1 MPALPDH
8 YSLLGIP
15 RNATQAEIKKAYFE
29 AAQRSHPDKHS
40 GPGQTER
47 FLQIQ
52 QAYEVLSDKNKRAR
66 YDTTLPP
73 EPEPPVKT
81 DILYSRHS
89 LVHLADAQMIYVLL
103 EFAPDKVDHQ
113 SKNAPL
119 NVCLVIDRSTSMQ
132 GEKMDMVKATAVRLL
147 RELEPKDL
155 FGLVTFSDRAD
166 VVLPIQYGHENLKSE
181 SRVQMIQP
189 SGSTEILQGL
199 RTGLAEVRQTFDP
212 SRINHIVMLTDGHTY
227 GDEQACLDLAR
238 EAAEQG
244 IGISSLGIGS
254 DWNDSFLD
262 ALANQ
267 TGGNSIYVSKPAD
280 IQTLLSQK
288 FQHLSRTFAED
299 VSLDIS
305 TNKDVSLTYAF
316 RLQPDVGSL
325 PLENSI
331 RLGAIL
337 RDTPLKVLLE
347 FTVKPLGKKVEH
359 IKLLDGRV
367 KMTIPQATPPIHS
380 TPLTLSRSLTAGSDA
395 EPPPQPI
402 IQAMSRLS
410 LYRMQEKARKAASE
424 GQYEKA
430 SRHLTYLATH
440 LLAQGE
446 RGLAKTVLLEADQIQ
461 RSHTLSETGQ
471 KTIKYGTR
479 ALLLPGRNEGQNP

>member
-1 MPALPDH
+1 MPSVPDH

-29 AAQRSHPDKHS
+29 AAQRSHPDKQS

-66 YDTTLPP
+66 YDSTLPP
-73 EPEPPVKT
+73 EPPPPIKT
-81 DILYSRHS
+81 EILYSRHS
-89 LVHLADAQMIYVLL
+89 LVHLDDAQMIYVLL
-103 EFAPDKVDHQ
+103 EFSADKAASQ
-113 SKNAPL
+113 NKTAPL

-132 GEKMDMVKATAVRLL
+132 GQKMDVLKATAIRLL
-147 RELEPKDL
+147 RELRPNDL
-155 FGLVTFSDRAD
+155 FGLVTFSDRAE

-189 SGSTEILQGL
+189 SGSTEILSGL
-199 RTGLAEVRQTFDP
+199 QAGLAEVRQSFDP

-244 IGISSLGIGS
+244 IGISALGIGS
-254 DWNDSFLD
+254 DWNDTFLD
-262 ALANQ
+262 ALANR
-267 TGGNSIYVSKPAD
+267 TGGNSIYISKPED

-299 VSLDIS
+299 VNLELSL
-305 TNKDVSLTYAF
+305 NKDVSLTYAF
-316 RLQPDVGSL
+316 RLQPEAGPL
-325 PLENSI
+325 PPENSI
-331 RLGAIL
+331 QLGAIL
-337 RDTPLKVLLE
+337 RDAPLRVLLE
-347 FTVKPLGKKVEH
+347 FTLKPLGKKADHVR
-359 IKLLDGRV
+359 IMDGRV
-367 KMTIPQATPPIHS
+367 KTNVPQEIPPVYS
-380 TPLTLSRSLTAGSDA
+380 TPLVLSRSVTLKSDS
-395 EPPPQPI
+395 EPPPQQI
-402 IQAMSRLS
+402 VQAMSRLS
-410 LYRMQEKARKAASE
+410 LYRMQEKARKAVNE
-424 GQYEKA
+424 GQYDKA

-446 RGLAKTVLLEADQIQ
+446 RSLAKTVLLEADQIQ
-461 RSHTLSETGQ
+461 RNHTLSEAGQ

-479 ALLLPGRNEGQNP
+479 ALLMPGQVEGQNP

>member
-1 MPALPDH
+1 MPAFPDH

-29 AAQRSHPDKHS
+29 AAQRLHPDKHN

-66 YDTTLPP
+66 YDATLPP
-73 EPEPPVKT
+73 EPEAPIKA

-89 LVHLADAQMIYVLL
+89 LIHLDDSQMIYVLL
-103 EFAPDKVDHQ
+103 EFAADKVDSQ
-113 SKNAPL
+113 SKTAPL

-132 GEKMDMVKATAVRLL
+132 GEKMDMLKATAVRLL
-147 RELEPKDL
+147 RELGPKDL
-155 FGLVTFSDRAD
+155 FGLVMFSDRAE
-166 VVLPIQYGHENLKSE
+166 VVLPIQYRHENLKSE
-181 SRVQMIQP
+181 SRVQMLQP

-199 RTGLAEVRQTFDP
+199 RAGLAEVRQTFDP

-244 IGISSLGIGS
+244 IGISALGIGS
-254 DWNDSFLD
+254 GWNDSFLD
-262 ALANQ
+262 ALANK
-267 TGGNSIYVSKPAD
+267 TGGNSLYISKPED
-280 IQTLLSQK
+280 IQVLLSQK

-299 VSLDIS
+299 VSLDVS
-305 TNKDVSLTYAF
+305 FNKDVSLTYAF
-316 RLQPDVGSL
+316 RLQPDVSPL

-347 FTVKPLGKKVEH
+347 FTIKPLGKKVEH
-359 IKLLDGRV
+359 LKLLDGRV
-367 KMTIPQATPPIHS
+367 KTNVPQATPPVYS
-380 TPLTLSRSLTAGSDA
+380 TPLTLSRAITAKSDP

-410 LYRMQEKARKAASE
+410 LYRMQERARKAVNE
-424 GQYEKA
+424 GQYDKA

-446 RGLAKTVLLEADQIQ
+446 RSLAKTVLLEADRIQ
-461 RSHTLSETGQ
+461 RSHTLSEAGL
-471 KTIKYGTR
+471 KAIKYGTR
-479 ALLLPGRNEGQNP
+479 ALLLPSRIEE

>member
-1 MPALPDH
+1 MPAVPDH

-29 AAQRSHPDKHS
+29 AAQRSHPDKHT

-66 YDTTLPP
+66 YDATLPP
-73 EPEPPVKT
+73 EPEPPIKT

-89 LVHLADAQMIYVLL
+89 LVHLDVPQMIYILL
-103 EFAPDKVDHQ
+103 EFSAEKATAQ
-113 SKNAPL
+113 SKIAPL

-132 GEKMDMVKATAVRLL
+132 GKKMDMVKSTAVRLL
-147 RELEPKDL
+147 RELGPNDL
-155 FGLVTFSDRAD
+155 FGLVTFSDRAE
-166 VVLPIQYGHENLKSE
+166 VVLPIQYGHESLKSE

-189 SGSTEILQGL
+189 SGSTEILRGL
-199 RTGLAEVRQTFDP
+199 QAGLAEVRQSYDRT
-212 SRINHIVMLTDGHTY
+212 RINHIVMLTDGHTY

-238 EAAEQG
+238 EAAELG
-244 IGISSLGIGS
+244 IGISALGIGS
-254 DWNDSFLD
+254 DWNDTFLD
-262 ALANQ
+262 ALANK
-267 TGGNSIYVSKPAD
+267 TGGNSIYISKPED
-280 IQTLLSQK
+280 IQNLLSKK
-288 FQHLSRTFAED
+288 FQHLSRTFAEE
-299 VSLDIS
+299 VRLDLS
-305 TNKDVSLTYAF
+305 PAKDVSLTYAF
-316 RLQPDVGSL
+316 RLQPDVGPL

-337 RDTPLKVLLE
+337 RDTPLRVLLE

-359 IKLLDGRV
+359 VKLLDGRLKTNV
-367 KMTIPQATPPIHS
+367 PQEIPPAYS
-380 TPLTLSRSLTAGSDA
+380 TPLTLSRSVTAKSDV
-395 EPPPQPI
+395 EPPPQQI

-410 LYRMQEKARKAASE
+410 LYRMQEKARKAVSE
-424 GQYEKA
+424 GQYDQA

-446 RGLAKTVLLEADQIQ
+446 RSLAKTVLLEADQVQ
-461 RSHTLSETGQ
+461 RSHALSEAGQ

-479 ALLLPGRNEGQNP
+479 ALLLPDHIEGQSL